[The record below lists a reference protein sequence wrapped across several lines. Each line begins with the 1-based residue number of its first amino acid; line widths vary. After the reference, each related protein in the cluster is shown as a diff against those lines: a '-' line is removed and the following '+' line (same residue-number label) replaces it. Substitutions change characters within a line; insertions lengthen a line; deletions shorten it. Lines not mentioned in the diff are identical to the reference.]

1 VKALL
6 LEPYMSNIVF
16 TPEHQP
22 QNIADDIKRVFD
34 AILSAYSPEGTH
46 YSSHFASVYPFPN
59 KHIAIEIKPN
69 KDNSGAIVKIPFDH
83 ERLPFNDCEK
93 TSYEIAFEFAARDE
107 NQRKASIAKYI
118 AKTKET
124 FGDNAELL
132 PSRKDAFGCRVNIAF
147 PIIPES
153 ESAMSNIN
161 TALQK
166 SGLRPRPDALK
177 GKVNEYIVVVTN
189 DNCDQEWFRVE
200 TDLDF
205 YQMEHDDV
213 VSALQNKISIDPDS
227 EDVCFTDNLM
237 QRITL
242 DK

>member
-1 VKALL
+1 
-6 LEPYMSNIVF
+6 MSNIVF

-22 QNIADDIKRVFD
+22 QKITDTVKSVFD
-34 AILSAYSPEGTH
+34 AIVSTYIPDDMHYSPH
-46 YSSHFASVYPFPN
+46 YASVYPFPN
-59 KHIAIEIKPN
+59 KRIAIKITPN
-69 KDNSGAIVKIPFDH
+69 KDNSGAVIQIPFDS
-83 ERLPFNDCEK
+83 ERLPFTNCDK
-93 TSYEIAFEFAARDE
+93 TSYDIALELIAKDE
-107 NQRKASIAKYI
+107 NERKASIAKYA

-132 PSRKDAFGCRVNIAF
+132 PSTNDAFGSRVNIVF

-166 SGLRPRPDALK
+166 SGLRPRAGEPK
-177 GKVNEYIVVVTN
+177 GKANEYIVVVTN

-205 YQMEHDDV
+205 YVMEHDDV
-213 VSALQNKISIDPDS
+213 VSALQGKIDIDPDS
-227 EDVCFTDNLM
+227 EDVSFTDNKM